1 MSKLRYEI
9 YIDNEIQ
16 DVFKGG
22 TTTADREEA
31 ITMFESLKL
40 LSAEEGSTIELI
52 ASSRGI
58 KTVLKSC
65 AIENTGIVAET
76 EATPVYNYKKMD
88 DEKSQDVF
96 LTLLKELHEVGFSTP
111 EIADITGRTDRT
123 VRYNLKKLEASN
135 QIKSHGRGRP
145 VGDTVRERIP
155 VTMKFYKDN
164 YEFLMERF
172 GNVTEVVNDLVDKF
186 REECEKSEEQQ
197 KMK

>member
-1 MSKLRYEI
+1 MAKIRYEI
-9 YIDNEIQ
+9 HIDNAVQ
-16 DVFKGG
+16 DVFKDG

-40 LSAEEGSTIELI
+40 LSAEEGATIELI
-52 ASSRGI
+52 VSSRGI
-58 KTVLKSC
+58 KTVLESYV
-65 AIENTGIVAET
+65 IENTGIVAET
-76 EATPVYNYKKMD
+76 AVAPVYNYKKVN
-88 DEKSQDVF
+88 DEKSQEVF

-111 EIADITGRTDRT
+111 EIADITGRTERT

-145 VGDTVRERIP
+145 VGDAVRERIP

-186 REECEKSEEQQ
+186 REESEKSEE
-197 KMK
+197 K